1 MRGAIPSNTARRLIL
16 AAGSALALAALHP
29 APALALDGAQDAAM
43 RTIDVPKDKSAA
55 FRLDYPFSQ
64 IVVAQPDTAQLV
76 ATTDHSFYIRGK
88 SLGVTNL
95 LIYDQQHHLAQV
107 IDVRVGLDINSLQS
121 DLAAALPGEH
131 ITASNFA
138 GGILLSGT
146 ASSTGAAEHA
156 KDIAERYAP
165 KDVTSTVAVANN
177 QQIMVEVRF
186 IEASRNSLNDL
197 GFNLNVSGPGNVG
210 FTLNPGTTLAT
221 QAPIQAGGRVGA
233 YSFEAQLAALEQ
245 KGVIRTLARPNLMA
259 MSGQEASF
267 LAGGQIP
274 YPVPNGLTGTSIQ
287 FQPYGVKLTVTPT
300 IEDNG
305 EIKLDV
311 VPDVSALD
319 QANAVTINGFTMP
332 ALTESKAS
340 TTVELRDGQSFA
352 IAGLFQQ
359 EYDNTVHQVPGLAS
373 LPVLG
378 LLFRSTQWQHH
389 QTELIIIVTPRLT
402 SPAANADSLPNPL
415 TETHEPT
422 AIDLIV
428 NGVDHEA
435 GPAPRAERW

>member
-1 MRGAIPSNTARRLIL
+1 MRGFNPSKAARRLLL
-16 AAGSALALAALHP
+16 AAGSALALTALHP
-29 APALALDGAQDAAM
+29 APALAIEGVRDASM
-43 RTIDVPKDKSAA
+43 RSIEVPKDKSAA

-88 SLGVTNL
+88 ALGVTNL
-95 LIYDQQHHLAQV
+95 LIYDAQHHLAQV
-107 IDVRVGLDINSLQS
+107 IDVRVGLDVDSLQS

-165 KDVTSTVAVANN
+165 KAVTSTIAVTHN

-186 IEASRNSLNDL
+186 IEASRNTLNDL

-210 FTLNPGTTLAT
+210 FNLNPGTTLVT
-221 QAPIQAGGRVGA
+221 QAPIQAGGRIGA

-274 YPVPNGLTGTSIQ
+274 YPVPNGIQGVTIQ

-305 EIKLDV
+305 EIKLQV

-319 QANAVTINGFTMP
+319 QANAVSINGFTMP

-359 EYDNTVHQVPGLAS
+359 EYDNTVHQVPGLMS

-389 QTELIIIVTPRLT
+389 QTELIIIVTPKLT
-402 SPAANADSLPNPL
+402 SPADSADSLPNPL
-415 TETHEPT
+415 AETREPSP
-422 AIDLIV
+422 IDLALH
-428 NGVDHEA
+428 GVDERQGA
-435 GPAPRAERW
+435 APKVDW

>member
-1 MRGAIPSNTARRLIL
+1 MARRTRPC
-16 AAGSALALAALHP
+16 AS
-29 APALALDGAQDAAM
+29 
-43 RTIDVPKDKSAA
+43 IDVPKDKSAA

-107 IDVRVGLDINSLQS
+107 IDVRVGLDIDSLQS

-221 QAPIQAGGRVGA
+221 PGARSRSGGRVGA
-233 YSFEAQLAALEQ
+233 YSFDAQLAALEQ
-245 KGVIRTLARPNLMA
+245 KGVIRTLA
-259 MSGQEASF
+259 
-267 LAGGQIP
+267 
-274 YPVPNGLTGTSIQ
+274 
-287 FQPYGVKLTVTPT
+287 
-300 IEDNG
+300 
-305 EIKLDV
+305 
-311 VPDVSALD
+311 
-319 QANAVTINGFTMP
+319 QART
-332 ALTESKAS
+332 
-340 TTVELRDGQSFA
+340 
-352 IAGLFQQ
+352 
-359 EYDNTVHQVPGLAS
+359 
-373 LPVLG
+373 
-378 LLFRSTQWQHH
+378 
-389 QTELIIIVTPRLT
+389 
-402 SPAANADSLPNPL
+402 
-415 TETHEPT
+415 
-422 AIDLIV
+422 
-428 NGVDHEA
+428 
-435 GPAPRAERW
+435 

>member
-1 MRGAIPSNTARRLIL
+1 MRGSIPSNAARRLIL

-43 RTIDVPKDKSAA
+43 RSIEVPKDKSAA

-88 SLGVTNL
+88 ALGVTNL
-95 LIYDQQHHLAQV
+95 LIYDEQHHLAQV
-107 IDVRVGLDINSLQS
+107 IDVRVGLDIDSLQS

-165 KDVTSTVAVANN
+165 KDVTSTIAVANN

-197 GFNLNVSGPGNVG
+197 GFNLSVSGPGNAG
-210 FTLNPGTTLAT
+210 LTLNPGTTLAT
-221 QAPIQAGGRVGA
+221 QAPVRVGGKIGA
-233 YSFEAQLAALEQ
+233 YSFDAQLAALEQ

-259 MSGQEASF
+259 MTGQEASF

-274 YPVPNGLTGTSIQ
+274 YPVPNGLTGTTIQ

-305 EIKLDV
+305 EIKLKV

-319 QANAVTINGFTMP
+319 QANAVTVSGFTMP

-359 EYDNTVHQVPGLAS
+359 EYDNTVHQVPGLVN

>member
-1 MRGAIPSNTARRLIL
+1 MKRL
-16 AAGSALALAALHP
+16 LALTLATALSVGTALPAA
-29 APALALDGAQDAAM
+29 AQVVQDPSSGQ
-43 RTIDVPKDKSAA
+43 TIVVPKDKSAA

-107 IDVRVGLDINSLQS
+107 IDVRVGLDIDSLQS